1 MPDWISGNAHV
12 QKNAKKRDKPNFN
25 GHTFL
30 TDFIYGKFLKS
41 LKSIINQSDSFLK
54 NSCQMLNWVYM
65 FRCLFPHQRIDVIF
79 TKASIFFQKLRN
91 SLEHSFGR
99 MFMVGGQ
106 L

>member
-1 MPDWISGNAHV
+1 M

-79 TKASIFFQKLRN
+79 TKHLFSFKNWFRN
-91 SLEHSFGR
+91 SLEDSFGR